1 MQPLLEENQGAPVPP
16 AGMPCLYPPPVPPA
30 RTPRQYPPPQPGS
43 HQRSG
48 QQRGTQGDPRGGRPG
63 LWPQSSRNLQ
73 VTILHRRHHA
83 ERSMIP
89 GAWFGTK
96 GAGRAGWRRIRAEI
110 LAGTPGKQEGVGW
123 TGEETQTHGKP
134 GAERQDGAEAEL
146 EAVWPSL
153 SLRLDRE
160 HQSSLLP

>member
-16 AGMPCLYPPPVPPA
+16 AGTPARRYPLLVPPA
-30 RTPRQYPPPQPGS
+30 CTPPPPQPGS
-43 HQRSG
+43 HRRSG
-48 QQRGTQGDPRGGRPG
+48 QRRGTQGDPRGGRPG

-73 VTILHRRHHA
+73 VTILHRRRHA
-83 ERSMIP
+83 ERSTIP
-89 GAWFGTK
+89 GPWFGTK
-96 GAGRAGWRRIRAEI
+96 GAGSAGWRRIRAEI

-123 TGEETQTHGKP
+123 TGRETQTHGKP

-153 SLRLDRE
+153 SLRLERGE
-160 HQSSLLP
+160 RQSSLLP